1 MKNKIIPLCIIIL
14 LASTYFFGAAYA
26 YNQNDLNNAK
36 DKQNQLEQQQ
46 KNALKEQNEIKAQIA
61 NEKSQLETINDEL
74 DVINNEII
82 TLQGKLD
89 ELNNS
94 IKEKEKEIDAKQK
107 DLEEKQELL
116 KKRLVAMY
124 KNGGVKYLDVLLG
137 SSSYMEMLASYDALE
152 KIADADTKLIN
163 KVASE
168 KQELEDAK
176 AELERQ
182 KAEVDSVK
190 SQKEA
195 KNTELKEKQGQKNK
209 IIANLTEEEKKKQ
222 KTIDDF
228 RKAIQAANQ
237 EIDRILSSMN
247 SGSKPQGGT
256 GSYVPGSLGWP
267 LSTGYAQYKYITS
280 YFGPRKSPTAGA
292 SSNHGAIDIGVS
304 YKPVYAAESG
314 KVIMAQYVSG
324 YGNFIMIWHSGR
336 GALYTC
342 YAHLSQFKVSVG
354 QTVSKGQQIAV
365 SGNTGI
371 STGPHLHFEVRV
383 GGSSS
388 ANRVDPLNYVN
399 VY

>member
-1 MKNKIIPLCIIIL
+1 MKNRIIPLCVIIL
-14 LASTYFFGAAYA
+14 LASTYFFGTAYA
-26 YNQNDLNNAK
+26 YNQSDLDNAK
-36 DKQNQLEQQQ
+36 GNKDSLEQQRQ
-46 KNALKEQNEIKAQIA
+46 NALKEQNAIKNQIA
-61 NEKSQLETINDEL
+61 NEKSQLEKINDEL
-74 DVINNEII
+74 DTINNEII
-82 TLQGKLD
+82 ALQSKLD

-94 IKEKEKEIDAKQK
+94 IEEKIKEIDEKQK
-107 DLEEKQELL
+107 ELTEKEELL

-163 KVASE
+163 KVADE
-168 KQELEDAK
+168 KKSLENAK
-176 AELERQ
+176 AELEKQ

-190 SQKEA
+190 SQKQA
-195 KNTELKEKQGQKNK
+195 KNTELKEKQGKKNS
-209 IIANLTEEEKKKQ
+209 IISNLTAEEKKKQ
-222 KTIDDF
+222 QAIDNF
-228 RKAIQAANQ
+228 RIAIQEANQ
-237 EIDRILSSMN
+237 QIDRIMQSMN
-247 SGSKPQGGT
+247 GGSKPQGST

-267 LSTGYAQYKYITS
+267 LSTSYAKYRYITS
-280 YFGPRKSPTAGA
+280 YFGPRKRPTAGA

-304 YKPVYAAESG
+304 YQPVYAAESG
-314 KVIMAQYVSG
+314 KVMMAQYVSG
-324 YGNFIMIWHSGR
+324 YGNFIMIWHNGR

-342 YAHLSQFKVSVG
+342 YAHLNQFKVSVG

-388 ANRVDPLNYVN
+388 RNRVDPLNYVN